1 MCTSLVMRMID
12 GMFDSNLALAL
23 LLATLLTKLSF
34 YRNLTQESETNKYLN
49 KYIRLAK
56 KNRLV
61 LTKIINHI

>member
-1 MCTSLVMRMID
+1 MRMID
-12 GMFDSNLALAL
+12 GMFDSNLTALAL

-56 KNRLV
+56 KK
-61 LTKIINHI
+61 TGWF

>member
-1 MCTSLVMRMID
+1 MRMID
-12 GMFDSNLALAL
+12 GMFDSNLTALAL